1 MDGTTEG
8 RDRSLLVIGSANM
21 DLVVTCDRFP
31 EPGETVFGGSFA
43 TYPGGK
49 GANQAV
55 AAARLDGD
63 VLFLAKL
70 GSDAFGDELEHHLRE
85 SGVHVDYLLRDETA
99 PTGVALITVD
109 GSGQNEILV
118 VSGSNMELS
127 PDDVVAHSHLFARV
141 STLLLQLET
150 PIPTALAAAEIAHD
164 RGVAVVL
171 NPAPAAELPDEL
183 LQKIDY
189 LTPNELEAERLCGVA
204 VRDLDSAEQAALRL
218 LERGVRNV
226 IVTLGA
232 TGALRVHEGGVQFA
246 AAPLVDAVDSTAA
259 GDAFNGA
266 FARALS
272 WGWQASEAL
281 EFAVYA
287 ASFSVTRP
295 GAQHSLPVLNDLISF
310 ITPELHARLVRIE
323 RAY

>member
-1 MDGTTEG
+1 MDQTSK
-8 RDRSLLVIGSANM
+8 DRESTLLVVGSANM

-55 AAARLDGD
+55 AAARLEGD
-63 VLFLAKL
+63 VLLLAKL

-85 SGVHVDYLLRDETA
+85 SGVHVEYLLRDETA
-99 PTGVALITVD
+99 PTGVALITVE

-127 PDDVVAHSHLFARV
+127 PDDVVAHRDLFDGV

-150 PIPTALAAAEIAHD
+150 PIPTAQAAAEIARD

-183 LQKIDY
+183 LQKVDY
-189 LTPNELEAERLCGVA
+189 LTPNELEAEKLSGVA

-218 LERGVRNV
+218 LARGVRNV

-232 TGALRVHEGGVQFA
+232 TGALRVHKDGVQFA
-246 AAPLVDAVDSTAA
+246 AAPVVDAVDSTAA

-272 WGWQASEAL
+272 WRWAASEAL

-295 GAQHSLPVLNDLISF
+295 GAQPSLPSLNDLISF
-310 ITPELHARLVRIE
+310 ITPELRARLLRVARP
-323 RAY
+323 Y